1 MQVQITRNV
10 GVAGQHLGKGEV
22 HDLPEADANFLIRQG
37 KATEA
42 IEAPAC
48 PPVKPKPKKSK
59 VVIDNGSE

>member
-1 MQVQITRNV
+1 MKVQITRNV
-10 GVAGQHLGKGEV
+10 GVAGQHLGKGEI

-48 PPVKPKPKKSK
+48 PPTKPKAKKPK
-59 VVIDNGSE
+59 VIEDNGSE